1 MMKYLAIL
9 LALFLTGCA
18 RETPTQAIVDTA
30 VTAVKD
36 LKKDLP
42 KECQTEKIYKDIDRV
57 ESLINTVPK
66 TCELQVQNIRIERN
80 SYALGFFVMLA
91 FALWSLLR
99 RFLR

>member
-1 MMKYLAIL
+1 MKYLAIL
-9 LALFLTGCA
+9 LALSLTGCA

-30 VTAVKD
+30 VTAIKD

-42 KECQTEKIYKDIDRV
+42 KECQTEKIYKDIGRV

-80 SYALGFFVMLA
+80 SYALGFFVMIA

>member
-1 MMKYLAIL
+1 MKPLVIL

>member
-1 MMKYLAIL
+1 MKYIVIAMLM
-9 LALFLTGCA
+9 FLTGCA

-30 VTAVKD
+30 VTAIKD

>member
-1 MMKYLAIL
+1 MKPLAIL

-30 VTAVKD
+30 VTAIKD

>member
-30 VTAVKD
+30 VTAIKD

-80 SYALGFFVMLA
+80 SYALGFFVMIA

>member
-1 MMKYLAIL
+1 MKPLAIL

-30 VTAVKD
+30 VTAIKD

-80 SYALGFFVMLA
+80 SYALGFFVMIA

>member
-1 MMKYLAIL
+1 MKPLAIL

-30 VTAVKD
+30 VTAIKD

-66 TCELQVQNIRIERN
+66 TCELQVQNIRMERN
-80 SYALGFFVMLA
+80 SYALGFFIMIA

>member
-1 MMKYLAIL
+1 MKPLIFSL
-9 LALFLTGCA
+9 GIIFLTSCA

-30 VTAVKD
+30 VTAIKD

-80 SYALGFFVMLA
+80 SYALGFFVMIA

>member
-1 MMKYLAIL
+1 MKPLAIL

-30 VTAVKD
+30 VTAIKD
-36 LKKDLP
+36 LKKGLP

-66 TCELQVQNIRIERN
+66 TCELQVQNIKMERN
-80 SYALGFFVMLA
+80 SYALGFFIMIA

>member
-1 MMKYLAIL
+1 MKPLAIL

-18 RETPTQAIVDTA
+18 RGTPTQAIVDTA
-30 VTAVKD
+30 VTAIKD

-80 SYALGFFVMLA
+80 SYALGFFVMIA

>member
-30 VTAVKD
+30 ITAVKD

-80 SYALGFFVMLA
+80 SYALGFFVMIA

>member
-1 MMKYLAIL
+1 MKTLAIL

-30 VTAVKD
+30 VTAIKD

-80 SYALGFFVMLA
+80 SYALGFFVMIA